1 MAHLLGTFVE
11 YLLLMFKMIL
21 SHYEEVLFNQIMNF
35 AAKQNLVG
43 FMLLIKEIGK
53 HLDFTYWIYF
63 TELVFLD

>member
-1 MAHLLGTFVE
+1 ML
-11 YLLLMFKMIL
+11 KIIL
-21 SHYEEVLFNQIMNF
+21 SHYEEVLFDQIMNF
-35 AAKQNLVG
+35 ASKQNLVG